1 MLVGNLPLA
10 FLLCKCDKMDQS
22 QSDQSSTCR
31 FRCLCVLFCTAIFVL
46 RVLLQMSV
54 FCSRGIPW
62 KEVIFEAGGVIP
74 LSVGSMALGASGG
87 SNYSNTHS
95 KLMLE
100 MAGILVFLFGTW
112 LNLYPEWQR
121 HRWKRAGNAGRLYTG
136 GFFCVC
142 SAHQLHGRDY
152 FVCGILFHYRST
164 LDTLGARGHGTW
176 HVFSQCERNRV
187 LLGPKVQGRVASIH
201 SRRALAY
208 DPLVVLSY

>member
-46 RVLLQMSV
+46 RVLFQMSV
-54 FCSRGIPW
+54 FWSRGIPW

-136 GFFCVC
+136 GFFAFARHINYTGEIISFVGFSFTTAALWTLWVPGVMALGMC
-142 SAHQLHGRDY
+142 SVSVREIEFYLDQKYKEEWPAYIRDVPWLMIPWLY
-152 FVCGILFHYRST
+152 
-164 LDTLGARGHGTW
+164 
-176 HVFSQCERNRV
+176 
-187 LLGPKVQGRVASIH
+187 
-201 SRRALAY
+201 
-208 DPLVVLSY
+208 